1 MTQIALQF
9 AGIQP
14 RVTHHVDVAA
24 LHPEEKGGRG
34 QGTDQVNNGLEIL

>member
-14 RVTHHVDVAA
+14 RVTHPVDIAA

-34 QGTDQVNNGLEIL
+34 QGAGDRPSQQWP